1 LLNVV
6 RFLLFAAKSRR
17 GLAWQ
22 IAARPTVLVAGAGY
36 RRHYHP
42 GDVCRSGRNVHP
54 VEQFSHSES
63 QATVSAMLANTLV
76 YDRKGIIMEY
86 LVVLATVMMIALYA
100 LIIERSLPKT

>member
-1 LLNVV
+1 LP
-6 RFLLFAAKSRR
+6 
-17 GLAWQ
+17 Q
-22 IAARPTVLVAGAGY
+22 RP
-36 RRHYHP
+36 H
-42 GDVCRSGRNVHP
+42 VHP

-86 LVVLATVMMIALYA
+86 LVVLGTVTMIALYA